1 MVEGFMQQI
10 NFNFKIEAVNDAVG
24 KTECEKN

>member
-1 MVEGFMQQI
+1 MVKGFMQQ
-10 NFNFKIEAVNDAVG
+10 NSFNFKIEAVSDAVG